1 MAAAAYFLSLLLLLG
16 STLYV
21 AAVLLIIGITSD
33 YFSLG
38 ILSNMAGGIAWTTMT
53 SYILVAVPLFVLLG
67 EILMRSGVADRMY
80 QSLALWLG
88 WLPGGLIH
96 ANIASSALFAASSG
110 SSVATAATIG
120 TVAQPT
126 LMRLGYDKRL
136 VLGSIAAGGTLGI
149 LIPPSIN
156 MIIYG
161 SLTGTSIGKLFAAGV
176 VPGVM
181 LAIMMSIAAI
191 VVSVVQAKKA
201 KTVEQVVRMSDR
213 IRALVH
219 IIPVLLVFAVVMG
232 SIYLGIATP
241 TEAASLGVVA
251 AVGIAFFNGR
261 LSVEM
266 LHQAFLSSI
275 RTTAMILLVVVAS
288 FILNFQLSVTGVP
301 QAMAD
306 WISHLNLGPYQTIWI
321 IVIFYLILGCFLDA
335 VAMLVTTIAVVFP
348 LVIALGFDPVWFG
361 IFMTLMMELALIT
374 PPIGLNLFVVQNI
387 RIDSGTISDVYIGVL
402 PFVAAMIVF
411 VGVLIYFPGIALWLP
426 SILF

>member
-1 MAAAAYFLSLLLLLG
+1 
-16 STLYV
+16 
-21 AAVLLIIGITSD
+21 
-33 YFSLG
+33 
-38 ILSNMAGGIAWTTMT
+38 
-53 SYILVAVPLFVLLG
+53 
-67 EILMRSGVADRMY
+67 
-80 QSLALWLG
+80 
-88 WLPGGLIH
+88 
-96 ANIASSALFAASSG
+96 
-110 SSVATAATIG
+110 
-120 TVAQPT
+120 
-126 LMRLGYDKRL
+126 MRLGYDKRL